1 MKPMIV
7 APSLLSA
14 DFSKLDLQIKC
25 VEDGGA
31 EFLHFDIMDGHFVEN
46 ISFGAPLLKSVHN
59 IHKMV
64 NDVHL
69 MISDPMKYIPAFAK
83 AGADIIT
90 VHYECFSSDEDV
102 YKAID
107 LIHSLKK
114 KAGLCI
120 KPKTPAEVIFK
131 FLPSIELVLVMTV
144 EPGFGGQEFMD
155 DMLPK
160 ILALRQR
167 IDFDSL
173 NTLIEVDGGINID
186 TAKKAAAFGAD
197 VLVAGTYIFGHPDTE
212 FRIEMLRSLA

>member
-14 DFSKLDLQIKC
+14 DFSKLDLQIKS

-31 EFLHFDIMDGHFVEN
+31 EFLHFDVMDGHFVEN
-46 ISFGAPLLKSVHN
+46 ISFGAPILKSIHN

-69 MISDPMKYIPAFAK
+69 MISDPMKYIPEFAK

-90 VHYECFSSDEDV
+90 VHYECFSSDEEI
-102 YKAID
+102 YQAID

-120 KPKTPAEVIFK
+120 KPKTPAEAILK
-131 FLPSIELVLVMTV
+131 FLPSLELILVMTV
-144 EPGFGGQEFMD
+144 EPGFGGQQFMV

-160 ILALRQR
+160 ILSLRNH
-167 IDFDSL
+167 IDFNGL
-173 NTLIEVDGGINID
+173 KTLIEVDGGINID
-186 TAKKAAAFGAD
+186 TAKKVAQFGAD
-197 VLVAGTYIFGHPDTE
+197 VLVAGSYIFGHPDTE
-212 FRIEMLRSLA
+212 FRVEMLRSLA